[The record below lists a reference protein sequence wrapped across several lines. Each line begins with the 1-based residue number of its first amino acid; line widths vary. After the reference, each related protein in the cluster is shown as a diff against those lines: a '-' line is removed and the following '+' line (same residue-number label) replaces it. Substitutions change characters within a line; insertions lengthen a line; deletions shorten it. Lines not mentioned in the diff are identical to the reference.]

1 MSKKEFLFILC
12 ELFGDNIFVVNII
25 KKQVRFHVIG
35 PIALILI
42 GLFYVLVLMPTDPV
56 IKGRYIAEPGKNVR
70 DITIEMRVSRYPETN
85 NAYKL
90 SFSDNGSFA
99 VKVKERG
106 EHELSFWLENHTGA
120 WNTPVLSNEV
130 KFYKHDLVEH
140 QKTDIGTHYISEAIQ
155 LLSPAKGQSFSDP
168 NDVVFDWTPSM
179 FANTYI
185 IMIMQADYD
194 SAGPTTIGAFNV
206 TAPIRLSE
214 ILSLPDVEQMRANN
228 PAGDLSKSFVSI
240 RGKLKSGD
248 YQISITAKKELEIF
262 QPITRTDLSTET
274 VFHLDVP
281 D

>member
-1 MSKKEFLFILC
+1 VSKKEFPFILR

-35 PIALILI
+35 PVALILI

-56 IKGRYIAEPGKNVR
+56 IKGRFIIEPGKNAR
-70 DITIEMRVSRYPETN
+70 DITIEMMVSRYPETHN
-85 NAYKL
+85 FYKL
-90 SFSDNGSFA
+90 SFSDKGFFA

-120 WNTPVLSNEV
+120 WNTPILSNEF

-140 QKTDIGTHYISEAIQ
+140 QKIDIGTHYISEAIQ

-168 NDVVFDWTPSM
+168 NDVVFEWTPST
-179 FANTYI
+179 FANTYVI
-185 IMIMQADYD
+185 TIMQANDD
-194 SAGPTTIGAFNV
+194 SAGFTTIAAFNV

-214 ILSLPDVEQMRANN
+214 ILSLPDIEQMKANN
-228 PAGDLSKSFVSI
+228 PAGDLSKSFVTI

-248 YQISITAKKELEIF
+248 YQISITAKKDLEKF
-262 QPITRTDLSTET
+262 QPITRTDLSTAT
-274 VFHLDVP
+274 VFHLEVP